1 MHPEN
6 KDGFVLTNAFIIFN
20 FCYQIGVFISR
31 SSLSL
36 IKIERVWI
44 ITTLQFL
51 NFLFWISNSFNM
63 YVKSIYVYFAHM
75 VFVGLM
81 GGASFVNVIYQLKNS
96 PKLQKTEKE
105 LAMNLLSCFDD
116 FGILSAAITALVLTL
131 TAFKEYENN

>member
-6 KDGFVLTNAFIIFN
+6 KDGFVLANAFIIFN

-81 GGASFVNVIYQLKNS
+81 GGASFVNVIY
-96 PKLQKTEKE
+96 
-105 LAMNLLSCFDD
+105 
-116 FGILSAAITALVLTL
+116 
-131 TAFKEYENN
+131 

>member
-6 KDGFVLTNAFIIFN
+6 KDGFVLNNAFIIFN

-81 GGASFVNVIYQLKNS
+81 GGASFVNVIY
-96 PKLQKTEKE
+96 
-105 LAMNLLSCFDD
+105 
-116 FGILSAAITALVLTL
+116 
-131 TAFKEYENN
+131 